1 MTVVRLAPPRRPPAP
16 HRVLVLVPGAWLG
29 AWAWEDTA
37 RALQERGHTALPV
50 TLTGLAEHADQVGP
64 QTDLDTHIADITGF
78 VERNDLR
85 DVTLV
90 AHSYAAAPVTGA
102 AGRLG
107 DRLERVIYVDSAPF
121 AAGMCM
127 LDLMPP
133 QAADQL
139 RQQVDASGEGWRL
152 PMPPFEVLGLSSSLD
167 GLDEGQRNALRTRAT
182 PQPFGTFTQRLAG
195 PAEPGP
201 GVDRV
206 LTAPSERHSPMPRT
220 ARPADLGEAP
230 PDPPASG
237 ARPAGPASIPQ
248 PSGLRKVSRDSFSRI
263 RGCSAVLKG
272 GP

>member
-1 MTVVRLAPPRRPPAP
+1 MATF
-16 HRVLVLVPGAWLG
+16 VLVPGAWLG

-37 RALQERGHTALPV
+37 RALQERGHTALPL

-64 QTDLDTHIADITGF
+64 QTGLDTHIADITGF

-139 RQQVDASGEGWRL
+139 RQQVDAGWRL

-206 LTAPSERHSPMPRT
+206 LIACRDFTGLLDAGVPMLAYLNQPPWRRFDLLTGHWPMLSAPAEL
-220 ARPADLGEAP
+220 ARVLDKA
-230 PDPPASG
+230 
-237 ARPAGPASIPQ
+237 
-248 PSGLRKVSRDSFSRI
+248 VS
-263 RGCSAVLKG
+263 
-272 GP
+272 

>member
-1 MTVVRLAPPRRPPAP
+1 MATFVLAP
-16 HRVLVLVPGAWLG
+16 GSWLG

-37 RALQERGHTALPV
+37 RALQECGHTALPL
-50 TLTGLAEHADQVGP
+50 TLTGLAEHADHGGP
-64 QTDLDTHIADITGF
+64 KTDLDTHIADITGF
-78 VERNDLR
+78 VERNGLR

-107 DRLERVIYVDSAPF
+107 DLLERVIYVDSAPF
-121 AAGMCM
+121 TAGMCM

-133 QAADQL
+133 QAVDQL
-139 RQQVDASGEGWRL
+139 RQQVDASGDGWRL

-167 GLDEGQRNALRTRAT
+167 GLDEGRQNVLRTRAT

-206 LTAPSERHSPMPRT
+206 LIACRDFTGLLDAGVPMLAYLNQPPWRRFDLPTGHWPMLSAPAEL
-220 ARPADLGEAP
+220 ARVLDKA
-230 PDPPASG
+230 
-237 ARPAGPASIPQ
+237 
-248 PSGLRKVSRDSFSRI
+248 VS
-263 RGCSAVLKG
+263 
-272 GP
+272 

>member
-1 MTVVRLAPPRRPPAP
+1 MATF
-16 HRVLVLVPGAWLG
+16 VLVPGAWLG
-29 AWAWEDTA
+29 AWVWEDTA
-37 RALQERGHTALPV
+37 HALRERGHAALPL
-50 TLTGLAEHADQVGP
+50 TLTGLAEHADKGGP
-64 QTDLDTHIADITGF
+64 ETDLDTHIGDITGF

-107 DRLERVIYVDSAPF
+107 DRLQRVIYVDSAPF

-133 QAADQL
+133 QAVDQL
-139 RQQVDASGEGWRL
+139 HQQVSAAGDGWRL

-167 GLDEGQRNALRTRAT
+167 GLDEGLRDVLRARAT
-182 PQPFGTFTQRLAG
+182 PQPFGTYAQRLAG

-206 LTAPSERHSPMPRT
+206 LVACHDFTGLLDAGVPMLAYLNQPPWRRFDLPTGHWPMLSAPAEL
-220 ARPADLGEAP
+220 AAILDA
-230 PDPPASG
+230 A
-237 ARPAGPASIPQ
+237 
-248 PSGLRKVSRDSFSRI
+248 VS
-263 RGCSAVLKG
+263 
-272 GP
+272 

>member
-1 MTVVRLAPPRRPPAP
+1 MATF
-16 HRVLVLVPGAWLG
+16 VLVPGAWLG

-37 RALQERGHTALPV
+37 RALRERGRTALPL
-50 TLTGLAEHADQVGP
+50 TLTGLAEHADQGGP

-78 VERNDLR
+78 VEEHDLG

-139 RQQVDASGEGWRL
+139 RQQVGVSGRGWRL

-167 GLDEGQRNALRTRAT
+167 GLDEGQLDTLRTGAT
-182 PQPFGTFTQRLAG
+182 PQPFGTFTQRLVG

-206 LTAPSERHSPMPRT
+206 LVACHDFTGLLDAGVPMLAYLNQPPWRRFDLPTGHWPMLSAPAEL
-220 ARPADLGEAP
+220 ADILDKA
-230 PDPPASG
+230 
-237 ARPAGPASIPQ
+237 
-248 PSGLRKVSRDSFSRI
+248 VS
-263 RGCSAVLKG
+263 
-272 GP
+272 

>member
-1 MTVVRLAPPRRPPAP
+1 MTTF
-16 HRVLVLVPGAWLG
+16 VLVPGAWLG

-37 RALQERGHTALPV
+37 RALRERGHTALPL
-50 TLTGLAEHADQVGP
+50 TLTGLAEHAGQGGP
-64 QTDLDTHIADITGF
+64 ETDLDTHITDITGF
-78 VERNDLR
+78 IERNGLR

-121 AAGMCM
+121 TTGMCM

-139 RQQVDASGEGWRL
+139 RQQVDASGDGWRL

-167 GLDEGQRNALRTRAT
+167 GLDEARRDVLCGRVT

-206 LTAPSERHSPMPRT
+206 LIACREFTELLEAGVPMLAYLNQPPWRRFDLPTGHWPMLSAP
-220 ARPADLGEAP
+220 AAL
-230 PDPPASG
+230 
-237 ARPAGPASIPQ
+237 AGILDKA
-248 PSGLRKVSRDSFSRI
+248 VS
-263 RGCSAVLKG
+263 
-272 GP
+272 